1 MKPNK
6 DNSFMPKKQKQG
18 IIFSIGLAIGVVIAI
33 LIFII
38 VNLGNSNTTELDEK
52 DIAYTENAYNS
63 KEKSERDFKERDY
76 EKRTK
81 RTYNPSPFNPNT
93 VTKTRLVEFGL
104 SEKQASNVVN
114 YVKAGGKFK
123 KTEDLK
129 KLYCMSGDLYNAIS
143 PYVQIPNQEKRETQ
157 TQNLKHSNSSQ
168 NPYSD
173 NKYSAKP
180 YEAKPEIKLDL
191 NQSDSLDLQILRGIG
206 PSYGK
211 RIYIYGQK
219 LGGYTEISQLKEVY
233 GMTDSLYS
241 MIVQHLKIEKA
252 NPRKININTATI
264 KELSAHPYID
274 FYLAKAIIRLR
285 IDLKNY
291 TTIDQIRQIHLL
303 DQKSYEKLIP
313 YLEL

>member
-1 MKPNK
+1 
-6 DNSFMPKKQKQG
+6 MPKKQKQG

-33 LIFII
+33 LIFIV

-52 DIAYTENAYNS
+52 DIAYSESGNNS
-63 KEKSERDFKERDY
+63 KDKSERDFKERDY
-76 EKRTK
+76 PRKTK

-104 SEKQASNVVN
+104 SEKQASNFVN
-114 YVKAGGKFK
+114 YVKAGGSFK

-129 KLYCMSGDLYNAIS
+129 KLYCMSEDLYNAIS
-143 PYVQIPNQEKRETQ
+143 PYVEIPNQEKRDTRTQ
-157 TQNLKHSNSSQ
+157 DLKPKNTNQ
-168 NPYSD
+168 KPNSD
-173 NKYSAKP
+173 NSNISKP
-180 YEAKPEIKLDL
+180 FATKPEIMLDL

-233 GMTDSLYS
+233 GMTDSLYN
-241 MIVQHLKIEKA
+241 MISKHLKIEKA
-252 NPRKININTATI
+252 NPRKLNINSATI

-274 FYLAKAIIRLR
+274 FYLAKAIIKLR